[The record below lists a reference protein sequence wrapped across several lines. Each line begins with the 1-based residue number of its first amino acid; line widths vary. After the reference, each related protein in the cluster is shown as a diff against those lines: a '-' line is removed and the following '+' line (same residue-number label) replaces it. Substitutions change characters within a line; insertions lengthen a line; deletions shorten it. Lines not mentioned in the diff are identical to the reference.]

1 MRSRAMR
8 ARYHSKGVL
17 SVICFF
23 VMLSDNYLAEQ
34 YDHWSNGRYY
44 SGGLHEESFRTNGRD
59 KEAGA
64 MTESLSERA
73 PGFAEQIA
81 GVLTRAIHT
90 GELRAGERLPTEAAL
105 RERYGVSRTVVREA
119 ISMLR
124 SAGLVVSRRG
134 SGSFVADEPQ
144 VSLVQA
150 LPGGSLASVLH
161 LLELRRALEGEAACL
176 AATRCS
182 RSQLRRLRNAM
193 VDIDEAVEAGE
204 SGVEQ
209 DMAFH
214 RAVAEASNNEY
225 FITVLDFYNRFLYQA
240 ISLTRRNEAR
250 RDTFVAEVISEH
262 EAIIDAIAAGDG
274 ERARQAAWWHMDQ
287 ARRRLNDIPPS
298 LISGFEDACSDAQ
311 D

>member
-1 MRSRAMR
+1 
-8 ARYHSKGVL
+8 
-17 SVICFF
+17 
-23 VMLSDNYLAEQ
+23 
-34 YDHWSNGRYY
+34 
-44 SGGLHEESFRTNGRD
+44 
-59 KEAGA
+59 
-64 MTESLSERA
+64 MTEPLSARS

-90 GELRAGERLPTEAAL
+90 GEMRPGARLPTEAAL

-182 RSQLRRLRNAM
+182 RSQLRRLRHA
-193 VDIDEAVEAGE
+193 VIEIDEAVEAGE
-204 SGVEQ
+204 SGVDQ
-209 DMAFH
+209 DLAFH
-214 RAVAEASNNEY
+214 RAIAEASHNEY
-225 FITVLDFYNRFLYQA
+225 FITVLDFYNRFLHQA
-240 ISLTRRNEAR
+240 IGLTRRNEAR
-250 RDTFVAEVISEH
+250 RETFVAEVISEH
-262 EAIIDAIAAGDG
+262 DAIIDAIAAGDG
-274 ERARQAAWWHMDQ
+274 ERARRAAWWHMDQ
-287 ARRRLNDIPPS
+287 ACRRLNDIPPS
-298 LISGFEDACSDAQ
+298 LIEGFEHGGSDHQ
-311 D
+311 N